1 MLQNSG
7 TDEEDD
13 LQLRIRRQSIPLVRR
28 AAGGS
33 DVVEGN
39 LAGQLPREVELRR
52 GQRRQA
58 RGSWKQTSEKIS
70 SRLIWKCVLDLSLQS
85 TLSDKVPATAVGKSD
100 AKVQAIQSA
109 FTSKTPSKIP
119 NACDVAILI
128 AQY

>member
-1 MLQNSG
+1 MNSR
-7 TDEEDD
+7 TNEEDD

-58 RGSWKQTSEKIS
+58 RGSWKQTSENIS

-85 TLSDKVPATAVGKSD
+85 TLSD
-100 AKVQAIQSA
+100 
-109 FTSKTPSKIP
+109 
-119 NACDVAILI
+119 
-128 AQY
+128 